1 MLIIRWCYVSV
12 ILIGNNI
19 IEAIRTFGYFCN
31 DVMW

>member
-12 ILIGNNI
+12 ILIGNI